1 VIILLFG
8 PPGSGK
14 GTQAAFLARRLGI
27 PAISTGEMLRREC
40 QEGTPLGKDVAHILQ
55 TGGLVPDDA
64 VQQVLAHRFEDP
76 DIRNGLLLDG
86 YPRTVEQA
94 RFLDALLSRKKLGIP
109 CIVYLDV
116 PLDILVSRIM
126 SRRQCPDCGSIYS
139 TQQFAAGWDE
149 TCSNDGKPLTRRS
162 DDRPDVIAQRMKA
175 YESQTA
181 PIIEHYSAGDFHRI
195 DAGKSPDE
203 VSAAIAD
210 VFEGEIVYTKQ
221 F

>member
-1 VIILLFG
+1 MIILLFG

-40 QEGTPLGKDVAHILQ
+40 QEGTPLGKEVEHLLA
-55 TGGLVPDDA
+55 TGSLVPDES
-64 VQQVLAHRFEDP
+64 VKQVLAHRFEHP

-94 RFLDALLSRKKLGIP
+94 KFLDQLLTRKKLGIP

-116 PLDILVSRIM
+116 PLGILVSRIM
-126 SRRQCPDCGSIYS
+126 SRRQCPECSAIYS
-139 TQQFAAGWDE
+139 THQFADGWDE
-149 TCSNDGKPLTRRS
+149 LCPKDGAQTVRRS
-162 DDRPDVIAQRMKA
+162 DDCEEVIAQRMKA

-195 DAGKSPDE
+195 DAGQSPE
-203 VSAAIAD
+203 QVSEAIGK
-210 VFEGEIVYTKQ
+210 VFEAEIAYIRN